1 MNYGKKEID
10 SKIDKI
16 NSSNKKV
23 FNKIKL
29 NVKIFAVIIVFTLI
43 LCAVFSGV
51 GIVRGLTDSAPD
63 INEENIMPD
72 GYPSII
78 YDANGKK
85 VQKLMG
91 INANRE
97 YKKITDIP
105 ECVQNAFVA
114 IEDARFYKHSGVDL
128 QGILRAV
135 FSALSD
141 EKMTQGASTI
151 TQQLL
156 KNQVFGGGN
165 EKSFFGKVSRK
176 IQEQS
181 LAIKLE
187 STIDKKKILEYYLNT
202 INLGQNTM
210 GVETASKR
218 YFGKSVSKLTVSE
231 AAVLAGITQNP
242 TEYNPITEQQ
252 NNEAKRK
259 IILKNMLDQKYITE
273 DEYEEALGD
282 DVYSRIQ
289 DINKEKRTS
298 SYGDINS
305 YYVDAV
311 IENVVSDLKQKLGYT
326 ETQAYNA
333 IYREGLKIYTC
344 QDQSLQKICDDVINN
359 DKYYQKNT
367 KSYLSYQLKVKK
379 SDGETELYTEGDV
392 RAFINDAHKKRISFY
407 FKNRK
412 KAEKYIKM
420 FKKKNL
426 DKHDKI
432 LSESIN
438 LIKQPQASFVLMEQ
452 STGKV
457 RAIVGGRGEKTANRT
472 LNRAASSKRQP
483 GSTFKVLSTYL
494 PALDISGFTLANVMD
509 DAPYKYPGT
518 NKRVKD
524 WDSSGYKGL
533 TSLRQGIVDSVNI
546 VTVKTFQKVTP
557 QTGFDYL
564 LNLGFTTLVDRRETS
579 DGQIYSDIQLP
590 TALGGLTDGVT
601 NVELTAAY
609 AAIANGGTYIKPVYY
624 TKIVDSKGNV
634 LLQNSKSGKK
644 VMKNTTAWLLTD
656 AMKDVIKRGTGKKAA
671 FKKIK
676 MPQAGK
682 TGTTSDNTDFWF
694 EGYTPYYTAGI
705 WLGYDSMFTQMSG
718 SASKIMW
725 RDIMEKVHKVK
736 KLKNK
741 NFKKPEDI
749 ITRKICKKCG
759 KLAVYGLCDRAL
771 DGNDIKTEYFAR
783 GTQPKES
790 CDCHVKY
797 TFSNSTGHMAETGAS
812 ASTNDKV
819 YLNKDE
825 STYKAQTKDT
835 PYLIPGWLK

>member
-472 LNRAASSKRQP
+472 LNRASSSKRQP

-494 PALDISGFTLANVMD
+494 PALDTSGFTLANVMD

>member
-231 AAVLAGITQNP
+231 AAVLAAITQNP

-494 PALDISGFTLANVMD
+494 PALDTSGFTLANVMD

>member
-16 NSSNKKV
+16 NSSNKKI

-105 ECVQNAFVA
+105 KCVQNAFVA

-259 IILKNMLDQKYITE
+259 IILKNMLDQEYITE

-472 LNRAASSKRQP
+472 LNRASSSKRQP

-494 PALDISGFTLANVMD
+494 PALDTSGFTLANVMD

>member
-16 NSSNKKV
+16 NSSNKKI

-141 EKMTQGASTI
+141 EKVTQGASTI

-259 IILKNMLDQKYITE
+259 IILKNMLDQEYITE

-379 SDGETELYTEGDV
+379 SDGKTELYTEGDV
-392 RAFINDAHKKRISFY
+392 IAFINNAHKKRISFY

-412 KAEKYIKM
+412 KAEKYIKL

-472 LNRAASSKRQP
+472 LNRASSSKRQP
-483 GSTFKVLSTYL
+483 GSTSKVLSTYL
-494 PALDISGFTLANVMD
+494 PALDTSGFTLANVMD

-644 VMKNTTAWLLTD
+644 VMKSTTAWLLTD

-676 MPQAGK
+676 MTQAGK

-797 TFSNSTGHMAETGAS
+797 TFSNSTGNMAETGAS

>member
-16 NSSNKKV
+16 NSSNKKI

-379 SDGETELYTEGDV
+379 SDGKTELYTEGDV
-392 RAFINDAHKKRISFY
+392 IAFINNAHKKRISFY

-412 KAEKYIKM
+412 KAEKYIKL

-472 LNRAASSKRQP
+472 LNRASSSKRQP

-494 PALDISGFTLANVMD
+494 PALDTSGFTLANVMD

-676 MPQAGK
+676 MTQAGK

-797 TFSNSTGHMAETGAS
+797 TFSNSTGNMAETGAS

>member
-16 NSSNKKV
+16 NSSNKKI

-259 IILKNMLDQKYITE
+259 IILKNMLDQEYITE

-472 LNRAASSKRQP
+472 LNRASSSKRQP

-494 PALDISGFTLANVMD
+494 PALDTSGFTLANVMD

>member
-16 NSSNKKV
+16 NSSNKKI

-105 ECVQNAFVA
+105 ACVQNAFVA

-259 IILKNMLDQKYITE
+259 IILKNMLDQEYITE

-379 SDGETELYTEGDV
+379 SDGETELYTECDV

-472 LNRAASSKRQP
+472 LNRASSSKRQP

-494 PALDISGFTLANVMD
+494 PALDTSGFTLANVMD

>member
-16 NSSNKKV
+16 NSSNKKI

-259 IILKNMLDQKYITE
+259 IILKNMLDQEYITE

-472 LNRAASSKRQP
+472 LNRASSSKRQP

-494 PALDISGFTLANVMD
+494 PALDTSGFTLANVMD

-797 TFSNSTGHMAETGAS
+797 TFSNSTGHMVETGAS

>member
-333 IYREGLKIYTC
+333 IYRAGLKIYTC

-494 PALDISGFTLANVMD
+494 PALDTSGFTLANVMD

>member
-43 LCAVFSGV
+43 LCTVFSGV

-135 FSALSD
+135 LSALSD

-273 DEYEEALGD
+273 DENEEALGD

-472 LNRAASSKRQP
+472 LNRASSSKRQP

-494 PALDISGFTLANVMD
+494 PALDTSGFTLANVMD

-609 AAIANGGTYIKPVYY
+609 AAIANGGTYIIQK
-624 TKIVDSKGNV
+624 
-634 LLQNSKSGKK
+634 
-644 VMKNTTAWLLTD
+644 
-656 AMKDVIKRGTGKKAA
+656 
-671 FKKIK
+671 
-676 MPQAGK
+676 
-682 TGTTSDNTDFWF
+682 
-694 EGYTPYYTAGI
+694 
-705 WLGYDSMFTQMSG
+705 
-718 SASKIMW
+718 
-725 RDIMEKVHKVK
+725 
-736 KLKNK
+736 
-741 NFKKPEDI
+741 
-749 ITRKICKKCG
+749 
-759 KLAVYGLCDRAL
+759 
-771 DGNDIKTEYFAR
+771 
-783 GTQPKES
+783 
-790 CDCHVKY
+790 
-797 TFSNSTGHMAETGAS
+797 
-812 ASTNDKV
+812 
-819 YLNKDE
+819 
-825 STYKAQTKDT
+825 
-835 PYLIPGWLK
+835 

>member
-16 NSSNKKV
+16 NSSNKKI

-494 PALDISGFTLANVMD
+494 PALDTSGFTLANVMD

-676 MPQAGK
+676 MTQAGK

-783 GTQPKES
+783 GTQPRES

-797 TFSNSTGHMAETGAS
+797 TFSNSTGNMAETGAS

>member
-16 NSSNKKV
+16 NSSNKKI

-141 EKMTQGASTI
+141 EKVTQGASTI

-259 IILKNMLDQKYITE
+259 IILKNMLDQEYITE

-379 SDGETELYTEGDV
+379 SDGKTELYTEGDV
-392 RAFINDAHKKRISFY
+392 IAFINNAHKKRISFY

-412 KAEKYIKM
+412 KAEKYIKL

-472 LNRAASSKRQP
+472 LNRASSSKRQP

-494 PALDISGFTLANVMD
+494 PALDTSGFTLANVMD

-564 LNLGFTTLVDRRETS
+564 LNLGFTTLVDRREIS

>member
-16 NSSNKKV
+16 NSSNKKI

-43 LCAVFSGV
+43 LCVVFSVV

-259 IILKNMLDQKYITE
+259 IILKNMLDQEYITE

-379 SDGETELYTEGDV
+379 SDGETESYTEGDV

-412 KAEKYIKM
+412 KAEKYIKL

-472 LNRAASSKRQP
+472 LNRASSSKRQP

-494 PALDISGFTLANVMD
+494 PALDTSGFTLANVMD

-634 LLQNSKSGKK
+634 LLQNSKPGKK

>member
-472 LNRAASSKRQP
+472 LNRASSSKRQP

-494 PALDISGFTLANVMD
+494 PALDTSGFTLANVMD

-634 LLQNSKSGKK
+634 LLQNS
-644 VMKNTTAWLLTD
+644 LLCC
-656 AMKDVIKRGTGKKAA
+656 
-671 FKKIK
+671 FLL
-676 MPQAGK
+676 
-682 TGTTSDNTDFWF
+682 WF
-694 EGYTPYYTAGI
+694 FI
-705 WLGYDSMFTQMSG
+705 FNNQL
-718 SASKIMW
+718 
-725 RDIMEKVHKVK
+725 
-736 KLKNK
+736 
-741 NFKKPEDI
+741 
-749 ITRKICKKCG
+749 
-759 KLAVYGLCDRAL
+759 LAVVGDNRQ
-771 DGNDIKTEYFAR
+771 NIFKT
-783 GTQPKES
+783 S
-790 CDCHVKY
+790 H
-797 TFSNSTGHMAETGAS
+797 
-812 ASTNDKV
+812 
-819 YLNKDE
+819 
-825 STYKAQTKDT
+825 
-835 PYLIPGWLK
+835 

>member
-16 NSSNKKV
+16 NSSNKKI

-141 EKMTQGASTI
+141 EKVTQGASTI

-259 IILKNMLDQKYITE
+259 IILKNMLDQEYITE

-494 PALDISGFTLANVMD
+494 PALDTSGFTLANVMD

-797 TFSNSTGHMAETGAS
+797 TFSNSTGNMAETGAS

>member
-16 NSSNKKV
+16 NSSNKKI

-85 VQKLMG
+85 VQKRMG

-141 EKMTQGASTI
+141 EKVTQGASTI

-259 IILKNMLDQKYITE
+259 IILKNMLDQEYITE

-472 LNRAASSKRQP
+472 LNRASSSKRQP

-494 PALDISGFTLANVMD
+494 PALDTSGFTLANVMD

-797 TFSNSTGHMAETGAS
+797 TFSNSTGNMAETGAS

>member
-16 NSSNKKV
+16 NSSNKKI

-259 IILKNMLDQKYITE
+259 IILKNMLDQEYITE

-472 LNRAASSKRQP
+472 LNRASSSKRQP

-494 PALDISGFTLANVMD
+494 PALDTSGFTLANVMD

-601 NVELTAAY
+601 NVELTVAY

>member
-43 LCAVFSGV
+43 LCVVFSVV

-379 SDGETELYTEGDV
+379 SDGETESYTEGDV

-412 KAEKYIKM
+412 KAEKYIKL

-472 LNRAASSKRQP
+472 LNRASSSKRQP

-494 PALDISGFTLANVMD
+494 PALDTSGFTLANVMD

-835 PYLIPGWLK
+835 LYLIPGWLK

>member
-43 LCAVFSGV
+43 LCVVFSVV

-176 IQEQS
+176 IQEES

-259 IILKNMLDQKYITE
+259 IILKNMLDQEYITE

-379 SDGETELYTEGDV
+379 SDGETESYTEGDV

-412 KAEKYIKM
+412 KAEKYIKL

-472 LNRAASSKRQP
+472 LNRASSSKRQP

-494 PALDISGFTLANVMD
+494 PALDTSGFTLANVMD

>member
-16 NSSNKKV
+16 NSSNKKI

-97 YKKITDIP
+97 YKKIIDIP

-141 EKMTQGASTI
+141 EKVTQGASTI

-412 KAEKYIKM
+412 KAEKYIKL

-494 PALDISGFTLANVMD
+494 PALDTSGFTLANVMD

>member
-43 LCAVFSGV
+43 LCVVFSVV

-379 SDGETELYTEGDV
+379 SDGETESYTEGDV

-412 KAEKYIKM
+412 KAEKYIKL

-457 RAIVGGRGEKTANRT
+457 RAIVGGRGEKIANRT
-472 LNRAASSKRQP
+472 LNRASSSKRQP

-494 PALDISGFTLANVMD
+494 PALDTSGFTLANVMD

>member
-78 YDANGKK
+78 YDPNAKK

-259 IILKNMLDQKYITE
+259 IILKNMLDQEYITE
-273 DEYEEALGD
+273 DEYEEALVAFGF
-282 DVYSRIQ
+282 SRIQ

-379 SDGETELYTEGDV
+379 SDGKTELYTEGDV
-392 RAFINDAHKKRISFY
+392 IAFINDAHKKRISFY

-412 KAEKYIKM
+412 KAEKYIKL

-472 LNRAASSKRQP
+472 LNRASSSKRQP

-494 PALDISGFTLANVMD
+494 PALDTSGFTLANVMD

>member
-16 NSSNKKV
+16 NSSNKKI

-141 EKMTQGASTI
+141 EKVTQGASTI

-259 IILKNMLDQKYITE
+259 IILKNMLDQEYITE

-472 LNRAASSKRQP
+472 LNRASSSKRQP

-494 PALDISGFTLANVMD
+494 PALDTSGFTLANVMD

-676 MPQAGK
+676 MLQAGK

>member
-16 NSSNKKV
+16 NSSNKKI

-51 GIVRGLTDSAPD
+51 GIVGGLTDSAPD

-494 PALDISGFTLANVMD
+494 PALDTSGFTLANVMD

-797 TFSNSTGHMAETGAS
+797 TFSNSTGNMAETGAS

>member
-259 IILKNMLDQKYITE
+259 IILKNMLDQEYITE

-472 LNRAASSKRQP
+472 LNRASSSKRQP

-494 PALDISGFTLANVMD
+494 PALDTSGFTLANVMD

>member
-16 NSSNKKV
+16 NSSNKKI

-141 EKMTQGASTI
+141 EKVTQGASTI

-259 IILKNMLDQKYITE
+259 IILKNMLDQEYITE

-379 SDGETELYTEGDV
+379 SDGKTELYTEGDV
-392 RAFINDAHKKRISFY
+392 IAFINNAHKKRISFY

-412 KAEKYIKM
+412 KAEKYIKL

-472 LNRAASSKRQP
+472 LNRASSSKRQP

-494 PALDISGFTLANVMD
+494 PALDTSGFTLANVMD

>member
-273 DEYEEALGD
+273 DEYEDALGD

-494 PALDISGFTLANVMD
+494 PALDTSGFTLANVMD

-725 RDIMEKVHKVK
+725 RDIMEKVHKV
-736 KLKNK
+736 
-741 NFKKPEDI
+741 
-749 ITRKICKKCG
+749 
-759 KLAVYGLCDRAL
+759 
-771 DGNDIKTEYFAR
+771 
-783 GTQPKES
+783 
-790 CDCHVKY
+790 
-797 TFSNSTGHMAETGAS
+797 
-812 ASTNDKV
+812 
-819 YLNKDE
+819 
-825 STYKAQTKDT
+825 
-835 PYLIPGWLK
+835 

>member
-43 LCAVFSGV
+43 LCVVFSVV

-165 EKSFFGKVSRK
+165 EKSFLGKVSRK

-259 IILKNMLDQKYITE
+259 IILKNMLDQEYITE

-379 SDGETELYTEGDV
+379 SDGETESYTEGDV

-412 KAEKYIKM
+412 KAEKYIKL

-472 LNRAASSKRQP
+472 LNRASSSKRQP

-494 PALDISGFTLANVMD
+494 PALDTSGFTLANVMD

>member
-16 NSSNKKV
+16 NSSNKKI

-231 AAVLAGITQNP
+231 AAVIAGITQNP

-494 PALDISGFTLANVMD
+494 PALDTSGFTLANVMD

>member
-16 NSSNKKV
+16 NSSNKKI

-105 ECVQNAFVA
+105 ECVQNAFIA

-141 EKMTQGASTI
+141 EKMKQGASTI

-218 YFGKSVSKLTVSE
+218 YFGKSVSKLTISE

-259 IILKNMLDQKYITE
+259 IILKNMLDQEYITE

-472 LNRAASSKRQP
+472 LNRASSSKRQP

-494 PALDISGFTLANVMD
+494 PALDTSGFTLANVMD

>member
-1 MNYGKKEID
+1 MNNFEPFCYQT
-10 SKIDKI
+10 KIKI
-16 NSSNKKV
+16 NLVKKYKIIEKQDGLKGYLKNLIKPQYKEFTAVNNINFNINEGELVGYIGENGAGKSTTIKMLTGLLTPTSGQVVVNGIVPNEKRIENNK
-23 FNKIKL
+23 NIG
-29 NVKIFAVIIVFTLI
+29 
-43 LCAVFSGV
+43 AVFGQKTQLWWDLPVIESFRLIKKMYKIPENEYRKNLKQFTELLQLEDLLEKQVKNLSLGQKMRCEIAATFLHNPK
-51 GIVRGLTDSAPD
+51 IVYLDEPTIGLDVLVK
-63 INEENIMPD
+63 ENI
-72 GYPSII
+72 
-78 YDANGKK
+78 
-85 VQKLMG
+85 
-91 INANRE
+91 
-97 YKKITDIP
+97 
-105 ECVQNAFVA
+105 
-114 IEDARFYKHSGVDL
+114 
-128 QGILRAV
+128 
-135 FSALSD
+135 
-141 EKMTQGASTI
+141 
-151 TQQLL
+151 
-156 KNQVFGGGN
+156 
-165 EKSFFGKVSRK
+165 RK
-176 IQEQS
+176 F
-181 LAIKLE
+181 IK
-187 STIDKKKILEYYLNT
+187 
-202 INLGQNTM
+202 
-210 GVETASKR
+210 
-218 YFGKSVSKLTVSE
+218 
-231 AAVLAGITQNP
+231 
-242 TEYNPITEQQ
+242 
-252 NNEAKRK
+252 
-259 IILKNMLDQKYITE
+259 
-273 DEYEEALGD
+273 
-282 DVYSRIQ
+282 

-412 KAEKYIKM
+412 KAEKYIKL

-472 LNRAASSKRQP
+472 LNRASSSKRQP

-494 PALDISGFTLANVMD
+494 PALDTSGFTLANVMD

>member
-16 NSSNKKV
+16 NSSNKKI

-43 LCAVFSGV
+43 LCAVFSVV

-379 SDGETELYTEGDV
+379 PDGETELYTEGDV

-472 LNRAASSKRQP
+472 LNRASSSKRQP

-494 PALDISGFTLANVMD
+494 PALDTSGFTLANVMD

>member
-16 NSSNKKV
+16 NSSNKKI

-43 LCAVFSGV
+43 LCAVFSVV

-472 LNRAASSKRQP
+472 LNRASSSKRQP

-494 PALDISGFTLANVMD
+494 PALDTSGFTLANVMD

>member
-259 IILKNMLDQKYITE
+259 IILKNMLDQEYITE

-420 FKKKNL
+420 FKKKYL

-472 LNRAASSKRQP
+472 LNRASSSKRQP

-494 PALDISGFTLANVMD
+494 PALDTSGFTLANVMD

-797 TFSNSTGHMAETGAS
+797 TFSNSTGNMAETGAS

>member
-43 LCAVFSGV
+43 LCVVFSVV

-379 SDGETELYTEGDV
+379 SDGETESYTEGDV

-412 KAEKYIKM
+412 KAEKYIKL

-472 LNRAASSKRQP
+472 LNRASSSKRQP

-494 PALDISGFTLANVMD
+494 PALDTSGFTLANVMD

-783 GTQPKES
+783 GTQPK
-790 CDCHVKY
+790 
-797 TFSNSTGHMAETGAS
+797 
-812 ASTNDKV
+812 
-819 YLNKDE
+819 
-825 STYKAQTKDT
+825 
-835 PYLIPGWLK
+835 

>member
-43 LCAVFSGV
+43 LCVVFSVV

-379 SDGETELYTEGDV
+379 SDGETESYTEGDV

-412 KAEKYIKM
+412 KAEKYIKL

-472 LNRAASSKRQP
+472 LNRASSSKRQP

-494 PALDISGFTLANVMD
+494 PALDTSGFTLANVMD

-624 TKIVDSKGNV
+624 TKIEQVLIGN
-634 LLQNSKSGKK
+634 
-644 VMKNTTAWLLTD
+644 
-656 AMKDVIKRGTGKKAA
+656 
-671 FKKIK
+671 
-676 MPQAGK
+676 
-682 TGTTSDNTDFWF
+682 
-694 EGYTPYYTAGI
+694 
-705 WLGYDSMFTQMSG
+705 
-718 SASKIMW
+718 
-725 RDIMEKVHKVK
+725 
-736 KLKNK
+736 
-741 NFKKPEDI
+741 
-749 ITRKICKKCG
+749 
-759 KLAVYGLCDRAL
+759 
-771 DGNDIKTEYFAR
+771 TE
-783 GTQPKES
+783 
-790 CDCHVKY
+790 
-797 TFSNSTGHMAETGAS
+797 
-812 ASTNDKV
+812 
-819 YLNKDE
+819 
-825 STYKAQTKDT
+825 QT
-835 PYLIPGWLK
+835 

>member
-16 NSSNKKV
+16 NSSNKKI

-141 EKMTQGASTI
+141 EKVTQGASTI

-259 IILKNMLDQKYITE
+259 IILKNMLDQEYITE

-282 DVYSRIQ
+282 DVYRRIQ

-379 SDGETELYTEGDV
+379 SDGKTELYTEGDV
-392 RAFINDAHKKRISFY
+392 IAFINNAHKKRISFY

-412 KAEKYIKM
+412 KAEKYIKL

-472 LNRAASSKRQP
+472 LNRASSSKRQP

-494 PALDISGFTLANVMD
+494 PALDTSGFTLANVMD

-676 MPQAGK
+676 MTQAGK

-797 TFSNSTGHMAETGAS
+797 TFSNSTGNMAETGAS

>member
-10 SKIDKI
+10 SRIDKI

-43 LCAVFSGV
+43 LCVVFSVV

-259 IILKNMLDQKYITE
+259 IILKNMLDQEYITE

-379 SDGETELYTEGDV
+379 SDGETESYTEGDV

-412 KAEKYIKM
+412 KAEKYIKL

-472 LNRAASSKRQP
+472 LNRASSSKRQP

-494 PALDISGFTLANVMD
+494 PALDTSGFTLANVMD

>member
-16 NSSNKKV
+16 NSSNKKI

-141 EKMTQGASTI
+141 EKVTQGASTI

-412 KAEKYIKM
+412 KAEKYIKL

-494 PALDISGFTLANVMD
+494 PALDTSGFTLANVMD

-590 TALGGLTDGVT
+590 TALGGLTYGVT

>member
-16 NSSNKKV
+16 NSSNKKI

-141 EKMTQGASTI
+141 EKVTQGASTI

-259 IILKNMLDQKYITE
+259 IILKNMLDQEYITE

-282 DVYSRIQ
+282 DAYSRIQ

-412 KAEKYIKM
+412 KAEKYIKL

-472 LNRAASSKRQP
+472 LNRASSSKRQP

-494 PALDISGFTLANVMD
+494 PALDTSGFTLANVMD